1 MEQVIELFLLI
12 IRKQYFLLLD
22 FGHWVIRELGN

>member
-12 IRKQYFLLLD
+12 IRKQYFLLGTRD
-22 FGHWVIRELGN
+22 K